1 MPAGCFAV
9 FWDIYSF
16 LHDDALGMR
25 DRMLAQ
31 RAICAALEPRRDAR
45 CVERMRT
52 GQQHHLCPCSH
63 LIDANR
69 ADVQLL
75 FERGLC
81 RELRQRRD
89 CGFACAAQRW
99 SLLACPTATALRVY
113 ALQEC
118 AHTRASIAV
127 GAALLLLLL
136 LLLLLP
142 HNSRCCLDSSWPWCL
157 HQTAGV
163 EPHAVGTEPAAS
175 TLRATATAAA
185 AGATRATGVS
195 SACVGS
201 CAWAATCRAWATG
214 AGTGA
219 CAAGAAGACAA
230 GAAGSNTTSAPA
242 TAGAA
247 GACTGPAASSR
258 AIDHAATTTFFA
270 TCGNGPSRWLL

>member
-9 FWDIYSF
+9 FWDIYLF

-99 SLLACPTATALRVY
+99 GCPRAPARRRHFHLRRRTVRPWDIVRACRYFRATMKLGILERR
-113 ALQEC
+113 
-118 AHTRASIAV
+118 TRAGWGDFS
-127 GAALLLLLL
+127 
-136 LLLLLP
+136 
-142 HNSRCCLDSSWPWCL
+142 DS
-157 HQTAGV
+157 
-163 EPHAVGTEPAAS
+163 
-175 TLRATATAAA
+175 
-185 AGATRATGVS
+185 
-195 SACVGS
+195 
-201 CAWAATCRAWATG
+201 
-214 AGTGA
+214 
-219 CAAGAAGACAA
+219 
-230 GAAGSNTTSAPA
+230 
-242 TAGAA
+242 
-247 GACTGPAASSR
+247 
-258 AIDHAATTTFFA
+258 
-270 TCGNGPSRWLL
+270 